1 MRTQMVFG
9 VLAALA
15 AFAASA
21 PSANAAEAAPDPSM
35 QREFG
40 AKLLVC
46 NTCHGDNGVPKGP
59 SIPIIWG
66 QQENYLLKQ
75 LRDFEHGDRNAE
87 VMTWMSKT
95 LTQAELAP
103 SATNIA
109 KKTWPTRTANAAATP
124 APRGVAVCQSCHEAK
139 FMGAVQAEGVTTP
152 RLAGQTYEYLVEAM
166 RRFADGERTNN
177 ADMVQIM
184 KGISPADREAMARYL
199 STL

>member
-1 MRTQMVFG
+1 MVFG

-21 PSANAAEAAPDPSM
+21 VPANAAEAVPDPSM

-75 LRDFEHGDRNAE
+75 LRDFEHGDRSAE

-109 KKTWPTRTANAAATP
+109 KKSWPTRNSNAATP
-124 APRGVAVCQSCHEAK
+124 APRGIAVCQSCHEAK

-184 KGISPADREAMARYL
+184 KGISPADRDAMARYL